1 MLPWVILEGAV
12 AVGGAVGGA
21 VTDFVKKGLD
31 GEIARNWSDVME
43 NTSNIRNNHFMQN
56 FRTKELALMISRN
69 YTTDTK
75 NITGSIMPENLNDKK
90 IEQVERLIQATL
102 NQNKFR

>member
-12 AVGGAVGGA
+12 AVGGAVA
-21 VTDFVKKGLD
+21 NVVKKGLD
-31 GEIARNWSDVME
+31 GEIARNWSDVIE

-56 FRTKELALMISRN
+56 FRTKELSLMISRN